1 MQMTLSIPSGKVNRI
16 RCQHQKKIFKL
27 LVSKPKEDTD
37 LNLIAKWL
45 CKTCS
50 MAFSARIEILFH
62 LRALISYLTYR
73 ALIAQT
79 LGEITKNNLLV
90 L

>member
-1 MQMTLSIPSGKVNRI
+1 MTLSIPDGKVNRI
-16 RCQHQKKIFKL
+16 RWKHQKKIFKL
-27 LVSKPKEDTD
+27 LGSKAMQETD

-50 MAFSARIEILFH
+50 MAFSARIEIPFH
-62 LRALISYLTYR
+62 LRALRSYLAYR
-73 ALIAQT
+73 AFIAQT